1 MTSEAL
7 PERCA
12 AHGAL
17 AGWECLSCQAPL
29 CPDCAAEKDVHPTT
43 VTVCTLCGGFTEPLL
58 RSKREAASLAS
69 RLPGAFA
76 FPLRGEGLPA
86 FLAVAAWLGLTSLLG
101 VPGALLGWAGA
112 IAALFGVAR
121 STARGRE
128 HLELMGRVDDL
139 FGLAVSVARFA
150 VVLAP
155 AAIGAWLASSAGA
168 AWAWWVAAAVA
179 LAWSPTAF
187 IGAVADASFVYLL
200 NPFRVLKTTS
210 KLGADYGVYLGG
222 LFAVGAVMAA
232 SLPLAWFIKRL
243 EVPVV
248 STLLAQPVLL
258 YGPFVAARL
267 AGLVLLLHG
276 PVFGWGVAD
285 EAYEPV
291 LPGVAPRGRLPD
303 EPKKKREA
311 IELEVESPAPAPAI
325 AAAHRFAAIEL
336 EPSAPVGPPAATE
349 LDVALLPSH
358 GEASA
363 REIREA
369 MLRGDTSTALDG
381 FRATGVFAAEA
392 LTLEE
397 LLWLGQTAG
406 ARLELEVAEL
416 ALAQAAQRQ
425 GDAEAVA
432 RARVMLGRL
441 LAEKLG
447 RPAEGAGWMER
458 VVAEHPRTQ
467 AADFARQ
474 WLARRA
480 DA

>member
-1 MTSEAL
+1 
-7 PERCA
+7 
-12 AHGAL
+12 
-17 AGWECLSCQAPL
+17 
-29 CPDCAAEKDVHPTT
+29 
-43 VTVCTLCGGFTEPLL
+43 
-58 RSKREAASLAS
+58 
-69 RLPGAFA
+69 
-76 FPLRGEGLPA
+76 
-86 FLAVAAWLGLTSLLG
+86 
-101 VPGALLGWAGA
+101 
-112 IAALFGVAR
+112 
-121 STARGRE
+121 
-128 HLELMGRVDDL
+128 
-139 FGLAVSVARFA
+139 
-150 VVLAP
+150 
-155 AAIGAWLASSAGA
+155 
-168 AWAWWVAAAVA
+168 
-179 LAWSPTAF
+179 
-187 IGAVADASFVYLL
+187 
-200 NPFRVLKTTS
+200 
-210 KLGADYGVYLGG
+210 
-222 LFAVGAVMAA
+222 
-232 SLPLAWFIKRL
+232 
-243 EVPVV
+243 
-248 STLLAQPVLL
+248 
-258 YGPFVAARL
+258 
-267 AGLVLLLHG
+267 
-276 PVFGWGVAD
+276 
-285 EAYEPV
+285 
-291 LPGVAPRGRLPD
+291 
-303 EPKKKREA
+303 
-311 IELEVESPAPAPAI
+311 
-325 AAAHRFAAIEL
+325 
-336 EPSAPVGPPAATE
+336 
-349 LDVALLPSH
+349 VALLPSH